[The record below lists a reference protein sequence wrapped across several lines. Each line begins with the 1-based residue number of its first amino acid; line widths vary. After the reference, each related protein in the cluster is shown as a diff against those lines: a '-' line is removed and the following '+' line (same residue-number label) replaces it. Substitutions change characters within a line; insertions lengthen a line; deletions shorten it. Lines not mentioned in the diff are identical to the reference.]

1 MSCLVNGW
9 WSRSRKLKTRRRLFF
24 LFLALHILP
33 GRLNPGRARLL
44 VTLAPECCLK
54 MADSGPLAARRC
66 DSGSVSSVSMETI
79 SGLTELEDLERVYQ
93 QLCVQEVRANHRE
106 RHFVWRGRSVS
117 SSDVNFL
124 DAANPKQEVHFEKS
138 WPNSHRFIKLMTLL
152 FQVKSEPP
160 FTAFSTH
167 VRNVN
172 SWVTRVQNQAT
183 TLNINPA
190 ATLNC
195 LFISISMIKS
205 FFIKD
210 THGQINNPLQPRN
223 VFLRVSFVCLMSHAS
238 RWIKYLSV

>member
-1 MSCLVNGW
+1 MVTFSQI
-9 WSRSRKLKTRRRLFF
+9 KDEETALFF
-24 LFLALHILP
+24 LAHHILP

-138 WPNSHRFIKLMTLL
+138 WPNSHRLIKLMTLL

-190 ATLNC
+190 TTQDVCSFLFLWLNHF
-195 LFISISMIKS
+195 LLK
-205 FFIKD
+205 
-210 THGQINNPLQPRN
+210 TH
-223 VFLRVSFVCLMSHAS
+223 MD
-238 RWIKYLSV
+238 K